1 MRGRAVTFCVAVGLV
16 AALDAIALAPLFRDR
31 TPGEPAAGAAPAVPA
46 VDTPPASALAAA
58 TSETSAPEPPPT
70 SATTSAPS
78 APEATASSTPV
89 STSLRQIVP
98 ERVAATSRGGGLPAA
113 FQGLGTWVDVFDFN
127 PAHTNGRPPITTAD
141 VDGMAAA
148 GVETLY
154 LQAARP
160 QDPKAPGDLVSPDL
174 LRSLTAR
181 AHSHGMRVVGWYL
194 PYFSD
199 LDDDMRHLEAMIEFS
214 ADGRRFDAVAL
225 DIEWRAAVPDPA
237 VRNERLV
244 ELSQRLQRAA
254 AAKGLP
260 VGAIVLPPV
269 LLDHVNPNYWPG
281 FPWQRLKPFYD
292 AWMPMGYWTDRLA
305 EERQAHHHTV
315 HNVSL
320 LRGYLGDDVPIHFAG
335 GIGNKAT
342 AADYEGFAKAVRELG
357 LGGLSVYDW
366 ATTGAGP
373 MSYLRK

>member
-31 TPGEPAAGAAPAVPA
+31 APVEPVAGAAPVLDA
-46 VDTPPASALAAA
+46 PPGSVLAAA
-58 TSETSAPEPPPT
+58 PAEPAVTEPPAT
-70 SATTSAPS
+70 SATTSAPPVAEA
-78 APEATASSTPV
+78 APTTPAPPAPATT
-89 STSLRQIVP
+89 LRRITP
-98 ERVAATSRGGGLPAA
+98 ERVVAATRGPGLPVA

-127 PAHTNGRPPITTAD
+127 PAHTNGPPPITAED
-141 VDGMAAA
+141 VDAMAAA
-148 GVETLY
+148 GVETVY

-160 QDPKAPGDLVSPDL
+160 EDPKAPGDLVSPDL
-174 LRSLTAR
+174 LRALTAR

-194 PYFSD
+194 PHFSN

-214 ADGRRFDAVAL
+214 AGGRRFDALAL

-244 ELSQRLQRAA
+244 ELSERLQRAA

-281 FPWQRLKPFYD
+281 FPWKRLRPFYD
-292 AWMPMGYWTDRLA
+292 AWLPMGYWTDRIG

-320 LRGYLGDDVPIHFAG
+320 LRQYLGDVPIHFAG
-335 GIGNKAT
+335 GIGNKAS

-373 MSYLRK
+373 MRYLRD